1 MVFLCL
7 RVAQYFIYFYFLS
20 YIIFS
25 VLSNSILKES
35 SSRNKRV
42 IPYIKDS
49 YLVQARARF
58 LSEKKEMLM
67 TIQKED
73 EETEGKDQEAGM
85 VMERMSRS
93 RRRGRGR
100 RMRRWLA
107 RKSPRKEQ
115 LPRKRYL
122 LLCTFW

>member
-85 VMERMSRS
+85 ESLQEKNNFRVNDTCFCAPS
-93 RRRGRGR
+93 GN
-100 RMRRWLA
+100 
-107 RKSPRKEQ
+107 
-115 LPRKRYL
+115 
-122 LLCTFW
+122 